1 MFLKGLTD
9 TQQKLFLGIAR
20 ELIEADDKITD
31 SERTLIN
38 NLSAE
43 MGQQELIR
51 NPSDEV
57 LQEFFPDKG
66 SRAAIMLE
74 LIGLAACDGNFA
86 IENDQVISRLRKVFA
101 LGDDQMTT
109 YVNWV
114 KKLFEV
120 QAEAATFFN

>member
-1 MFLKGLTD
+1 MFLKGLNE

-20 ELIEADDKITD
+20 ELIEADDKISD
-31 SERTLIN
+31 NERTLIN

-57 LQEFFPDKG
+57 IRDFFPDKA
-66 SRAAIMLE
+66 SRVATMLE
-74 LIGLAACDGNFA
+74 LIGLSACDGDFSA
-86 IENDQVISRLRKVFA
+86 EEDKIITRLKNIFE
-101 LGDDQMTT
+101 MTDGQLET
-109 YVNWV
+109 YRGWV

-120 QAEAATFFN
+120 QAEAAEFFN